1 MSYVVPEVRPRPLDS
16 HTLRNGYYKVSNG
29 NWGNPGVSKTR
40 VEEDCRSKCFHPT
53 PPPLRS
59 SVPGGSIG
67 RYKNPINT
75 RSRAVL
81 RRPRA
86 ISFSFLM
93 EIFSYLR

>member
-29 NWGNPGVSKTR
+29 NWGNPGVSKTVLR
-40 VEEDCRSKCFHPT
+40 KIVEAPASTRRRRQCAPRSQAD
-53 PPPLRS
+53 RS
-59 SVPGGSIG
+59 GG
-67 RYKNPINT
+67 YKNPMNT

-86 ISFSFLM
+86 ISLSFLM